1 MECVKLLTFAKRKHM
16 QKLILN
22 IEEGRY
28 ELLLRFLMTLDY
40 VKVEQATPSQ
50 STPKQPQSQLML
62 LESVL
67 KQQAKPGFQEITDPV
82 AWQKQ
87 QRDEWS

>member
-1 MECVKLLTFAKRKHM
+1 M
-16 QKLILN
+16 QQLILN

-40 VKVEQATPSQ
+40 VKVEKAIPAQ
-50 STPKQPQSQLML
+50 STQKQLQCQLML
-62 LESVL
+62 LENVL
-67 KQQAKPGFQEITDPV
+67 KQQTRPCFQEITDPV